1 MNLFPLTRA
10 TSTWIAS
17 RVSSASSWTKRPD
30 RNSHH
35 RPDDAPGPR
44 SGDGVLVPDAEE
56 RAAGRTVEVW
66 PGTRPIGRRTS
77 RSARIL
83 LVVLLSAA
91 ALIAAAG
98 IIVFAH
104 GQQTT
109 KVSPLADASRAPS
122 RADAAALAA
131 LLRQGT
137 PDTAAAYWLKP
148 SAALEAAAA
157 GAEDARFR
165 ALGALLVKD
174 GYARAI
180 IDLGREM
187 TGAWYDWSEQ
197 RCPPAEPGCYALAWR
212 HAVDAMRSAP
222 GQHFRFLWTVF
233 PNTAAAIDAWPGA
246 AYVDLVG
253 TDIYDWYG
261 GPDNTYPHTASG
273 QLDHDARW
281 QEILTQPGG
290 LDWLARLSQL
300 TGKPIAI
307 PEWGMDFHTFGGQDD
322 PAFITRML
330 AWLHAHHAIGVYW
343 AVGHVD
349 PSSGCPAWPAAG
361 RPGRVRGQ
369 PGRGKRPR
377 PAARRPPAVRR
388 GIPAR
393 PKASLRFVCAAGA
406 GALAANRLPAHPQ
419 RPAGAADRA
428 QLCCP
433 APAGAAA
440 VPAGRL
446 PGCARR
452 VSPGDFRRP
461 APARSIGPDSRSW
474 DLASYSCGGGEPSL
488 QRSPA

>member
-1 MNLFPLTRA
+1 MARHPAYSKTYEQ
-10 TSTWIAS
+10 I
-17 RVSSASSWTKRPD
+17 
-30 RNSHH
+30 
-35 RPDDAPGPR
+35 
-44 SGDGVLVPDAEE
+44 
-56 RAAGRTVEVW
+56 
-66 PGTRPIGRRTS
+66 RRH
-77 RSARIL
+77 L
-83 LVVLLSAA
+83 LVVLLAAA

-98 IIVFAH
+98 IIVFVH

-109 KVSPLADASRAPS
+109 KVSPLADPSRAPS

-253 TDIYDWYG
+253 TDVYDWYG

-343 AVGHVD
+343 AVGHVT
-349 PSSGCPAWPAAG
+349 PYQAVPPGPLLAGLGGYAGNPAAVNDLGLLLGG
-361 RPGRVRGQ
+361 RLQYAEAFLPDQRPVSDSSAQRVLAPWQQTGYQLILSVPLVPLTVPSYAGPRQ
-369 PGRGKRPR
+369 PGLRPYQLADY
-377 PAARRPPAVRR
+377 PD
-388 GIPAR
+388 
-393 PKASLRFVCAAGA
+393 
-406 GALAANRLPAHPQ
+406 ALAAFRQGISGALLP
-419 RPAGAADRA
+419 
-428 QLCCP
+428 P
-433 APAGAAA
+433 AP
-440 VPAGRL
+440 
-446 PGCARR
+446 
-452 VSPGDFRRP
+452 
-461 APARSIGPDSRSW
+461 
-474 DLASYSCGGGEPSL
+474 
-488 QRSPA
+488 